1 MQGIVLRVLALSAL
15 AALSGAVGHAQ
26 DAKKETGPTFK
37 SAWTAELA
45 GGTSRIACADVTG
58 DKKGRLLALEGST
71 LRIFNVTGE
80 KPVKEAD
87 VDLGKGA
94 ASFVAGQFAKDKPA
108 VIVTPGTVFYRD
120 GEKYTKKDA
129 GDISDVTGTASF
141 IDGTDAVFYFGGQ
154 GEPTSWSIDL
164 AAGNPVTNGHEMVD
178 PEKGAGVYYV
188 VNARLSA
195 EVAQG
200 LGLPDEARKL
210 PSFGFFDPTKSSK
223 LVGWITWI
231 GADSS
236 HIALFDM
243 SDFHPDQGTP
253 LKVTWKS
260 PKLGGKLLD
269 AQVTIDPKG
278 GKKIGFLVLEST
290 GTDGK
295 GRQAEFL
302 AIE

>member
-1 MQGIVLRVLALSAL
+1 MKGIVLRALALAAL
-15 AALSGAVGHAQ
+15 AALSGAVGQAQ
-26 DAKKETGPTFK
+26 EAKKETGPTFK
-37 SAWTAELA
+37 SAWTAELT

-94 ASFVAGQFAKDKPA
+94 SSFVAGQFTKGKPA
-108 VIVTPGTVFYRD
+108 VIVTPGAVIYRD
-120 GEKYTKKDA
+120 GEKYTRKEA
-129 GDISDVTGTASF
+129 ADISEVTGTASF
-141 IDGTDAVFYFGGQ
+141 MEGDEVVFYFGGQ
-154 GEPTSWSIDL
+154 GQPKTWGIDL
-164 AAGNPVTNGHEMVD
+164 TAGNPVTNGHEMVD
-178 PEKGAGVYYV
+178 PGNGAGVYHV
-188 VNARLSA
+188 VNARLP
-195 EVAQG
+195 EEIQQG

-223 LVGWITWI
+223 LVGWMTWV

-236 HIALFDM
+236 HIALFDV
-243 SDFHPDQGTP
+243 SDLHPDQGTP
-253 LKVTWKS
+253 IKVTWKS

-290 GTDGK
+290 GADGK